1 MSHTRLAG
9 LVLFCFVCAA
19 LGLRADEQKVT
30 IDVGVFD
37 GNGGP
42 VKDLAPADFVVK
54 VKGQARKVLAA
65 DFVSVNPE
73 DPAAGAGKE
82 GPRWIVIAVDESSFF
97 QGAEQDIRDV
107 AGRFLDRIAP
117 SDQVL
122 VLPLPIREDFK
133 ADFTSNVNEAQSAV
147 AKIVGR
153 RPPELRHVDMTSGEA
168 LQFADQGGTGSISS
182 VLTRFCPQA
191 LQRDACSRSVVEAA
205 IDAATVMERPAKEVF
220 ISLAQVVDQLRE
232 RRGSKTVV
240 VLTAGTA
247 ISKRWAASDELARRA
262 AMGEVTVQ
270 GVLVELRNQPHGH
283 LAVPNPLL
291 DRGEFMRRFL
301 YIAEAT
307 RGGMFRSSG
316 KDSETN
322 QVLDRIMQETTGWY
336 RLQIEPA
343 ATDTAATIA
352 NATISVGGS
361 GAASRK
367 DLTVR
372 ARPLLIRGSDP
383 VGKPADTTAA
393 GGAGRAMNLGGTPE
407 SSGAAAGATAGTP
420 AGAGANPT
428 SPGEAGTGTAAGAL
442 DPLGPAV
449 LTAIAASIVP
459 TFGRE
464 QVLSPPVLGPFLDQL
479 LGRSTKQSPAL
490 KTAVAAVRDA
500 RDLAA
505 VSAATSPGALADL
518 AKADPPSAAFLRG
531 IGLFAQ
537 PSSDLEAA
545 AVQFRESLRAAP
557 DFYPAMF
564 YLGACYAAGH
574 RDKEAVGAWQT
585 ALITQGEVRV
595 VYLVLADAWLRLH
608 DAARATDFLEEAT
621 EHWPDDP
628 TFVKRRIAATLM
640 GGQAESALTTI
651 DRVLAQ
657 SPAAPDPDLLR
668 AGIRLLHDALL
679 AKRPIVSTDDDR
691 ARAERYGELYRGVK
705 SAPQEQVALWL
716 AEIKEGKAHSG
727 AR

>member
-1 MSHTRLAG
+1 
-9 LVLFCFVCAA
+9 
-19 LGLRADEQKVT
+19 
-30 IDVGVFD
+30 
-37 GNGGP
+37 
-42 VKDLAPADFVVK
+42 
-54 VKGQARKVLAA
+54 
-65 DFVSVNPE
+65 
-73 DPAAGAGKE
+73 
-82 GPRWIVIAVDESSFF
+82 
-97 QGAEQDIRDV
+97 
-107 AGRFLDRIAP
+107 
-117 SDQVL
+117 
-122 VLPLPIREDFK
+122 
-133 ADFTSNVNEAQSAV
+133 
-147 AKIVGR
+147 
-153 RPPELRHVDMTSGEA
+153 
-168 LQFADQGGTGSISS
+168 
-182 VLTRFCPQA
+182 
-191 LQRDACSRSVVEAA
+191 
-205 IDAATVMERPAKEVF
+205 
-220 ISLAQVVDQLRE
+220 
-232 RRGSKTVV
+232 
-240 VLTAGTA
+240 
-247 ISKRWAASDELARRA
+247 
-262 AMGEVTVQ
+262 
-270 GVLVELRNQPHGH
+270 
-283 LAVPNPLL
+283 
-291 DRGEFMRRFL
+291 MRRFL

-372 ARPLLIRGSDP
+372 ARPLLIRGGSDP
-383 VGKPADTTAA
+383 VGKPAETTAV
-393 GGAGRAMNLGGTPE
+393 GGAVNLGGTTE
-407 SSGAAAGATAGTP
+407 SGGAGAGATAGAP
-420 AGAGANPT
+420 AGAGA
-428 SPGEAGTGTAAGAL
+428 SPASAGGAGTGSL
-442 DPLGPAV
+442 DPLGSAA

-490 KTAVAAVRDA
+490 KSAVAAVRDA
-500 RDLAA
+500 KDLAG
-505 VSAATSPGALADL
+505 VSAATSQTALADL

-628 TFVKRRIAATLM
+628 VFVKRRIAATLM
-640 GGQAESALTTI
+640 GGHAESALTTI
-651 DRVLAQ
+651 DHVLAQ
-657 SPAAPDPDLLR
+657 SSAAPDPDLLL

-679 AKRPIVSTDDDR
+679 AKRPIVSADDDR
-691 ARAERYGELYRGVK
+691 ARVERYGELYRGVK
-705 SAPQEQVALWL
+705 GAAQEQVALWL
-716 AEIKEGKAHSG
+716 AEIKDGKAHSG

>member
-1 MSHTRLAG
+1 
-9 LVLFCFVCAA
+9 
-19 LGLRADEQKVT
+19 
-30 IDVGVFD
+30 
-37 GNGGP
+37 
-42 VKDLAPADFVVK
+42 
-54 VKGQARKVLAA
+54 
-65 DFVSVNPE
+65 
-73 DPAAGAGKE
+73 
-82 GPRWIVIAVDESSFF
+82 
-97 QGAEQDIRDV
+97 
-107 AGRFLDRIAP
+107 
-117 SDQVL
+117 
-122 VLPLPIREDFK
+122 
-133 ADFTSNVNEAQSAV
+133 
-147 AKIVGR
+147 
-153 RPPELRHVDMTSGEA
+153 
-168 LQFADQGGTGSISS
+168 
-182 VLTRFCPQA
+182 
-191 LQRDACSRSVVEAA
+191 
-205 IDAATVMERPAKEVF
+205 
-220 ISLAQVVDQLRE
+220 
-232 RRGSKTVV
+232 
-240 VLTAGTA
+240 
-247 ISKRWAASDELARRA
+247 
-262 AMGEVTVQ
+262 
-270 GVLVELRNQPHGH
+270 
-283 LAVPNPLL
+283 
-291 DRGEFMRRFL
+291 
-301 YIAEAT
+301 
-307 RGGMFRSSG
+307 
-316 KDSETN
+316 
-322 QVLDRIMQETTGWY
+322 
-336 RLQIEPA
+336 
-343 ATDTAATIA
+343 
-352 NATISVGGS
+352 
-361 GAASRK
+361 
-367 DLTVR
+367 
-372 ARPLLIRGSDP
+372 
-383 VGKPADTTAA
+383 
-393 GGAGRAMNLGGTPE
+393 
-407 SSGAAAGATAGTP
+407 
-420 AGAGANPT
+420 
-428 SPGEAGTGTAAGAL
+428 
-442 DPLGPAV
+442 